1 MQRLLIIFAFAV
13 LAAGCASGG
22 SKQSTSK
29 DGESKSSLISDLQSA
44 RLAASTLSARKLMFT
59 KVKGPFSKGDTA
71 ETYAAYYQGEV
82 LRVMEDEADYGE
94 RGESERG
101 YFLDSH
107 GRLFYYTASDER
119 LKQAGK
125 DKPSKEKPAKD
136 KLKVRIAYDESG
148 KVIGSEKIVNGQLA
162 SLSEADLKAIKARL
176 QALRKVADAA
186 KPK

>member
-1 MQRLLIIFAFAV
+1 MQRLLIVVVSAV

-29 DGESKSSLISDLQSA
+29 EGESKSSLISDLQGA
-44 RLAASTLSARKLMFT
+44 RLEASTLSARKLMFT
-59 KVKGPFSKGDTA
+59 KVKGPLSKGDSA

-82 LRVMEDEADYGE
+82 LRVIEDQANYGE

-101 YFLDSH
+101 YFLDSQ
-107 GRLFYYTASDER
+107 GRLFYYTGRDER
-119 LKQAGK
+119 VKQSGK
-125 DKPSKEKPAKD
+125 DKPSTEK
-136 KLKVRIAYDESG
+136 LRVRVAYDETG
-148 KVIGSEKIVNGQLA
+148 KVIGSEKTVNGQPA
-162 SLSEADLKAIKARL
+162 NLSEADLKAIRARL